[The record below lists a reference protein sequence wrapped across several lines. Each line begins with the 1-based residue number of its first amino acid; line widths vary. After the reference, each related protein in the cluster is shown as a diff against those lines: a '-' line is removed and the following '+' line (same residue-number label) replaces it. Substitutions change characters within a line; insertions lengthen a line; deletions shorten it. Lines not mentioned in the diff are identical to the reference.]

1 MEKKLMVIDG
11 NSLMH
16 RAFYALPATMS
27 NEKGQVTN
35 AVYGFFG
42 MLIRALQDN
51 SPDYLAVAFDM
62 KGKTFRHDK
71 FEAYKAG
78 RKETPEELR
87 PQFPLLKDALKNLGI
102 SVLEKEGMEADD
114 FLGTLAKAAN
124 ARGVHAI
131 LVTGD
136 RDAFQLISDKT
147 TVFLTKKGITETENY
162 TCEKLKEVYDIAP
175 EQVIDFKGLM
185 GDPSDNI
192 PGVPGVG
199 EKTALKL
206 IWQFGSMDKIYD
218 NIDKV
223 EGKLKDKLAVNR
235 DLAYLSREI
244 ATIDTDIPLEVTIED
259 LRFPPLTAKHVRPV
273 FEELGFRSLIKRLGD
288 EEEAPPVPERTA
300 VVEIAVTTMEALGE
314 LVSNL
319 QAAKKLALVFEDK
332 LYLAENAEREY
343 VLTFGQTLF
352 DMDFSYDAVFEKIKP
367 ILEGGQPKLFHGMKD
382 VLHRAMEYGIRVD
395 GESFDTMIAAYV
407 ISPTERDYS
416 LAALT
421 EKYNTNGHAAALFA
435 IGAKQAEAIEKEGLQ
450 KIFNEIEMP
459 LVKVL
464 FDIEEEG
471 FTVDLNELETLSDKL
486 QQMIDSLTEEI
497 YALSGGAF
505 NINSTKQLG
514 EVLFEKLKLPM
525 VKKTKTGYSTDVEV
539 LEALSDTHPVIQK
552 ISDYRQ
558 AAKLKSTYIDG
569 IRSLTNRKTGR
580 IHTTF
585 KQETTATGRISSIE
599 PNLQN
604 IPIRTEMG
612 REIRRIFVPSG
623 PDRIIIAGDYSQI
636 ELRIL
641 AHISGDEV
649 MIDAFLKDED
659 IHRRTAAEVF
669 DVPLTGV
676 TNAQRSSAKAVN
688 FGIVYGI
695 SDFGLARNLGITR
708 KQAAAYIQKYLQ
720 EFSGVRS
727 YMESIKAEAKSA
739 GYVRTLW
746 GRIRRIDELKS
757 TNYNVRSFGERAAL
771 NTPIQGT
778 AADIIKCAMIRVHDA
793 LLSGGFKS
801 RLILQVHDE
810 LILDA
815 CTDEKEAVEK
825 LLREEMESAAI
836 LAAPLKVNISSGKSW
851 YEAK

>member
-1 MEKKLMVIDG
+1 MDKKLMVIDG

-16 RAFYALPATMS
+16 RAFYALPPMS
-27 NEKGQVTN
+27 NERGEVTN
-35 AVYGFFG
+35 AVYGFFS
-42 MLIRALQDN
+42 MLIRALADN

-62 KGKTFRHDK
+62 KGKTFRHEK
-71 FEAYKAG
+71 FQAYKAG
-78 RKETPEELR
+78 RKETPDDLR
-87 PQFPLLKDALKNLGI
+87 PQFPLLKDALKRLGI

-114 FLGTLAKAAN
+114 YLGTLAKAAN
-124 ARGVHAI
+124 SHGIYAI

-136 RDAFQLISDKT
+136 RDAFQLINEKT
-147 TVFLTKKGITETENY
+147 IVFLTKKGITETENY
-162 TCEKLKEVYDIAP
+162 TSEKLKEVYDITP
-175 EQVIDFKGLM
+175 KQVIDFKGLM

-206 IWQFGSMDKIYD
+206 IWQFGSIDGIYG
-218 NIDKV
+218 NIDSV
-223 EGKLKDKLAVNR
+223 EGKLKEKLVTNKE
-235 DLAYLSREI
+235 LAYLSRDI
-244 ATIDTDIPLEVTIED
+244 ATIDTDIPLDLTMED
-259 LRFPPLTAKHVRPV
+259 LSFTPLTVQHVRPV
-273 FEELGFRSLIKRLGD
+273 FEELGFKSLMKRLGETD
-288 EEEAPPVPERTA
+288 ETPPPQEKTA
-300 VVEIAVTTMEALGE
+300 VVEIAATSLEE
-314 LVSNL
+314 L
-319 QAAKKLALVFEDK
+319 AELALRLKDSAKLSFVFEDK
-332 LYLAENAEREY
+332 LYIADNAEREY
-343 VLTFGQTLF
+343 VLSFGQTLF
-352 DMDFSYDAVFEKIKP
+352 NMDFSYDAVFGRLKP
-367 ILEGGQPKLFHGMKD
+367 LLTGNQPKLFHGLKD
-382 VLHRAMEYGIRVD
+382 MLHTALEYGIRID
-395 GESFDTMIAAYV
+395 GDCFDTMIAAYV
-407 ISPTERDYS
+407 INPTERDYS
-416 LAALT
+416 LPALC
-421 EKYNTNGHAAALFA
+421 EKYNTNGHAAALFV
-435 IGAKQAEAIEKEGLQ
+435 IENKQTEAIQKDGLQ
-450 KIFNEIEMP
+450 KIFEEIEMP
-459 LVKVL
+459 LVNVL

-471 FTVDLNELETLSDKL
+471 FTVDLGELNQLSDKL
-486 QQMIDSLTEEI
+486 QLLIDTLTEDI
-497 YALSGGAF
+497 YALCGGAF

-539 LEALSDTHPVIQK
+539 LEALLDAHPVIQK
-552 ISDYRQ
+552 IMDYRQ

-569 IRSLTNRKTGR
+569 IRALTNKKTGR

-612 REIRRIFVPSG
+612 REIRRIFIPSSAE
-623 PDRIIIAGDYSQI
+623 RIIVAGDYSQI

-669 DVPLTGV
+669 DVPLFAV

-695 SDFGLARNLGITR
+695 SDFGLARNLGISR
-708 KQAAAYIQKYLQ
+708 KEAAAYIQKYLK
-720 EFSGVRS
+720 EFSGVRA
-727 YMESIKAEAKSA
+727 YMENIKAEAKAA
-739 GYVRTLW
+739 GFVRTLW
-746 GRIRRIDELKS
+746 GRTRWINELKS
-757 TNYNVRSFGERAAL
+757 SNYNVRSFGERAAL

-793 LLSGGFKS
+793 LISRGFKS

-810 LILDA
+810 LIIDA
-815 CTDEKEAVEK
+815 CIDEKEAVEN
-825 LLREEMESAAI
+825 LLKEAMESAAN
-836 LAAPLKVNISSGKSW
+836 LRAPLKVNIASGKSW